1 MKLQDKIHIER
12 LMLDWIV
19 ENRYQLFLLVL
30 LSGVLKIMSK
40 LPYVSLVINN
50 QIIIFIVS
58 VTGFFILNL
67 GIKRPILIGI
77 LTFIPALLFQ
87 LASESKA
94 AEITGNFAFGI
105 IFVATI
111 TYLLK
116 HK

>member
-12 LMLDWIV
+12 LLLDWIV
-19 ENRYQLFLLVL
+19 ENRYQLFLLTM
-30 LSGVLKIMSK
+30 LSGILELTSK
-40 LPYVSLVINN
+40 LPYLSLVINN

-77 LTFIPALLFQ
+77 LTFVPALLFQ
-87 LASESKA
+87 LAGEFKL

-105 IFVATI
+105 IFVAI
-111 TYLLK
+111 VTYLLK